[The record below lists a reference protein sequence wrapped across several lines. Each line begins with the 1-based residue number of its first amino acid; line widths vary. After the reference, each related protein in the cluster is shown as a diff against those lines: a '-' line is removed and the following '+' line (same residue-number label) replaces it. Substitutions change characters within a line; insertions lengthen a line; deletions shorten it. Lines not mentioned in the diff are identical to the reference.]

1 MNRDGIGRRGRERPR
16 VAVALLGLALL
27 LSCAQPAGKTSVPT
41 THQAAETRTATP
53 KEEAGV
59 SPTPTPTQEPESFTV
74 QVDLTAPVGEISPF
88 IYGMS
93 GAPDDIIEN
102 LHLNL
107 VSWGGNP
114 SSRYNWEIGN
124 AWNAGSDWYYQNTD
138 YGLEGNVADRTAEQA
153 NQLGAAV
160 RLALPTLGW
169 VAKDADPATCSFP
182 LETGG
187 CGNADGANCS
197 QPGAIA
203 DPTRANVATD
213 IQWVERWVENLI
225 ADKGYDIAFFA
236 MDNEPELWGYTHYDV
251 HPTCTTYQ
259 EILDTYLR
267 YATAVRQLAPNSEL
281 LGPVTCCW
289 WFYWNSAAGEQDK
302 AQHGNQ
308 DFLPWFLDHV
318 RRHDEA
324 AGLRTLDVLDIHYYP
339 EGLYNDLDDA
349 DTQAHR
355 LRSTRSLWD
364 PTYVDESWIAEP
376 IQLVPRMRE
385 LIAAHYPGTRLGISE
400 WNFGADTTI
409 PGALAIADALG
420 IYGREGVYLAA
431 YWRYPPVDSAGY
443 EAFRMYTN
451 YDGNGGQFLGQA
463 LRADVGEIPS
473 LDAYA
478 AYQRDEGQLLLML
491 VHKSPES
498 SAGVDLALRGADLP
512 KLLNAYQLADGY
524 ESIRHQELTL
534 DDRITLPPYSI
545 TLLEIDVEA

>member
-1 MNRDGIGRRGRERPR
+1 MSRDCVAYHCRNSHAF
-16 VAVALLGLALL
+16 AVALVVVTLIVG
-27 LSCAQPAGKTSVPT
+27 CAHPAE
-41 THQAAETRTATP
+41 ETRVSTIAEATVAWTATP
-53 KEEAGV
+53 TDESAI
-59 SPTPTPTQEPESFTV
+59 SPTSTPTQEPDPFTV
-74 QVDLTAPVGEISPF
+74 QVDLTAPQGEISPF

-93 GAPDDIIEN
+93 GAPTEVIED

-182 LETGG
+182 LEAGG

-197 QPGAIA
+197 EPGAIA
-203 DPTRANVATD
+203 DPTHANVATD
-213 IQWVERWVENLI
+213 VPWVERWVGHLI
-225 ADKGYDIAFFA
+225 ADKGFDIAFFA

-267 YATAVRQLAPNSEL
+267 YATAVRQLAPDSEL

-308 DFLPWFLDHV
+308 DFLRWFLDHV
-318 RRHDEA
+318 RRHDDA

-339 EGLYNDLDDA
+339 EGLYNDLEDA
-349 DTQAHR
+349 DSQAHR

-385 LIAAHYPGTRLGISE
+385 LITAHYPGTKLGISE
-400 WNFGADTTI
+400 WNFGAETTI

-443 EAFRMYTN
+443 QAFKMYTN
-451 YDGNGGQFLGQA
+451 YDDRGGQFLGQA
-463 LRADVGEIPS
+463 LPADVGEIPS

-478 AYQRDEGQLLLML
+478 AYQLDEGQLLLML

-498 SAGVDLALRGADLP
+498 SAGVHLALRGADLP
-512 KLLNAYQLADGY
+512 KRLNAYQLADGY
-524 ESIRHQELTL
+524 ESIHHQELIL